1 MKKKPI
7 MAKRELSE
15 LLKKQNLLEEM
26 EYVRSINAREYE
38 KLAEKIEIAID
49 KRDDIIKDASKKL
62 SKLLDGIQEKE
73 GFDPTTMYLSL
84 ARLMGS
90 IAGHPAAFGMPDS
103 LIKGSIDETAEVLKG
118 SVYLVEII
126 NVINGQNYE
135 GSVN

>member
-49 KRDDIIKDASKKL
+49 KRDDLIKDASKKL